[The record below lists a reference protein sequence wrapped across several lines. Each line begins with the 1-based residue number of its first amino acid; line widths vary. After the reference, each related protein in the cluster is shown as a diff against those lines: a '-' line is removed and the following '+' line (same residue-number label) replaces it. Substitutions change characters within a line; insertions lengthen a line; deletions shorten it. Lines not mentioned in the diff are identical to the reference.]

1 MNFPDAGLGG
11 HNHCRNPGSEEAGPW
26 CYTTQP
32 GVRFELCDVP
42 PPRANCTLKDSANP
56 YHYHTLC
63 PVDCATLLGNGVCEM
78 RCNITSCAY
87 DRGDCGVGLDI
98 KAVLKDSGI
107 DLGMG
112 AEQAYTLVVG
122 SVAVGLLVGL
132 FILCCVLRKRKADE
146 VKIRGYTL
154 EERVKDQD
162 DL

>member
-1 MNFPDAGLGG
+1 MP
-11 HNHCRNPGSEEAGPW
+11 CRL
-26 CYTTQP
+26 
-32 GVRFELCDVP
+32 RD
-42 PPRANCTLKDSANP
+42 
-56 YHYHTLC
+56 
-63 PVDCATLLGNGVCEM
+63 LLGNGVCEM

-132 FILCCVLRKRKADE
+132 FILCCVRASARPT
-146 VKIRGYTL
+146 R
-154 EERVKDQD
+154 
-162 DL
+162 